1 MEGIHILN
9 TYDYFGGSGIATVG
23 FIVLVAFAA
32 LLIAAIIEKIIWLVI
47 ISMCFMAFGASGIYI
62 GERQTVTRMEVII
75 DDDVTFSDLI
85 THYDVVDQRG
95 EIFVVEEKN
104 K

>member
-9 TYDYFGGSGIATVG
+9 TYDYFGGSGVATAG
-23 FIVLVAFAA
+23 LIVLIAFAA

-47 ISMCFMAFGASGIYI
+47 MSMCFMAFGASGIYI
-62 GERQTVTRMEVII
+62 GEQQTVTRMEVII

-95 EIFVVEEKN
+95 EIFIVEEKN
-104 K
+104 Q